1 MRLITI
7 ISNNKHKIIRFMFVI
22 PILLVA
28 VISITHVTDW
38 YNLSN
43 PISWAIFLSI
53 AVEIA
58 AMSALA
64 AATVGIRGGVWF
76 VFILVTLIQMIGNI
90 FYSYSKIDI
99 NTIEFTNWVELFTPI
114 IDIFGLKINTITHKR
129 ILSFLTGG
137 LLPIISLTCLHFFI
151 SYNKNDIKEKEIEE
165 KINTPKNIENTD
177 TKEFLNDYDNKVK
190 KTGFL
195 GWLKM

>member
-1 MRLITI
+1 MKLINWI
-7 ISNNKHKIIRFMFVI
+7 NKNKHGIIRFMFII

-28 VISITHVTDW
+28 TISITHVTDW

-53 AVEIA
+53 AVEVA

-76 VFILVTLIQMIGNI
+76 VFIIVTLIQMIGNI
-90 FYSYSKIDI
+90 YYSYNKINIYSD
-99 NTIEFTNWVELFTPI
+99 EFNSWVELTTPLL
-114 IDIFGLKINTITHKR
+114 DIFGWEINDNIIHKR
-129 ILSFLTGG
+129 FLSFISGG

-151 SYNKNDIKEKEIEE
+151 SYKRTDDMINEKTKHNNTQNLVPEISA
-165 KINTPKNIENTD
+165 
-177 TKEFLNDYDNKVK
+177 NDYDNKNK
-190 KTGFL
+190 KTGFI
-195 GWLKM
+195 GWLKN